1 MRLDLLVTLK
11 TADLV
16 RETAWL
22 ALTGQ
27 LGWEGRLAGLTRH
40 RLWRFAVTGPAAA
53 EREAARSLLA
63 AEIERSADYYN
74 PNKERLEWPAADALG
89 EGEPLALAGPAAA
102 TAPRALPAPGT
113 PVWLLGL
120 WVTDEGGAAPTLA
133 RRTAAGLAPS
143 GLELASLHTG
153 SYWELALAAAN
164 AEEARRLA
172 ADLAISR
179 GRHEG
184 LLLNPHYQEGR
195 LLRVAP
201 RPAAAARS

>member
-27 LGWEGRLAGLTRH
+27 LGWEGRLADLTRH
-40 RLWRFAVTGPAAA
+40 RLWRFAVTGPAAT
-53 EREAARSLLA
+53 EREGARGLLA

-74 PNKERLEWPAADALG
+74 PNKERLVWPAAEALD
-89 EGEPLALAGPAAA
+89 EGEPLVVAGAAA
-102 TAPRALPAPGT
+102 SAPRALPAPGT

-120 WVTDEGGAAPTLA
+120 WVTDEGGEAPTLA

-153 SYWELALAAAN
+153 SYWELALAAAT
-164 AEEARRLA
+164 ADEARRLA

-195 LLRVAP
+195 LLRVAA

>member
-27 LGWEGRLAGLTRH
+27 LGWEGRLLALARH
-40 RLWRFAVTGPAAA
+40 RLWRFELGGALPV
-53 EREAARSLLA
+53 REAAGRLLA
-63 AEIERSADYYN
+63 AEVERSADFYN
-74 PNKERLEWPAADALG
+74 PNKERLTWLDAEALG
-89 EGEPLALAGPAAA
+89 EGEPLAAPVSTPQALA
-102 TAPRALPAPGT
+102 APGG

-120 WVTDEGGAAPTLA
+120 WVTDEGGEAPTLA
-133 RRTAAGLAPS
+133 RRTAAGLAGA
-143 GLELASLHTG
+143 GLALTG
-153 SYWELALAAAN
+153 LRTGCYWELSLAAAD
-164 AEEARRLA
+164 ADVARALA

-195 LLRVAP
+195 LLRMTLQ
-201 RPAAAARS
+201 PAAAGAAQP